1 MALAADTVLG
11 PYKIIAAI
19 GEGGMGEVYRAR
31 DTRIGRD
38 VAVKVLSSLTAKD
51 KEMIARFEQ
60 EARASGML
68 NHPNLLT
75 IFDVGTFE
83 GAPYIISELLEGET
97 LRDRLNAS
105 ALPPRRAVD
114 YALQMAQGLAAAHEK
129 GIVHRDLKPE
139 NIFITKD
146 GRLKIFDFGIAKLN
160 PLTTGETPTFKM
172 AATEAG
178 MVLGTV
184 GYMSPEQ
191 VRGEPVDQR
200 SDIFAFGTILYE
212 MISGSRAFKRDTAI
226 ETLTAILRE
235 EPDELGL
242 TNPNVPPALDR
253 VIRRCL
259 EKNREIRFQTARDL
273 AFHLETISVNPTQAS
288 VPAPRIPMGQTSALP
303 AAPMGMSGT
312 RSTSVPATSGT
323 SARPS
328 VARPATAAAAVP
340 IRTKASPQPVR
351 KRIISSALLW
361 LFFVVALAGA
371 GWGGYNLAR
380 RQFRRDQVPEFQRIT
395 FRRGEVRTARFTPDS
410 NGVVY
415 SAAWE
420 GKPTEVFL
428 TYKQSPES
436 RSIGLVDAEISAI
449 SRTSEMAV
457 LLRRDRMSG
466 LGTLARMPLAGGT
479 PREVSENVLQA
490 DWSPDGK
497 DLAVIRVVNG
507 KHRIEYPIGRVRY
520 ETAHFIRDLRIS
532 PGGDEIAFIEPQS
545 GANDISLV
553 GATGPPVTLARG
565 WNRGARGLAWS
576 ADGNEIWFTGTDT
589 GAPPALHAVNRD
601 GDNRLVQRVTGA
613 LVLQDISR
621 NGDVLMANNTWRA
634 TISFQPPGNTA
645 EHDVSW
651 LDWTMLN
658 DLSANGQKIL
668 MSETR
673 EGGGAAGGVFLR
685 QNDNNAPIRLGDGFG
700 DALSP
705 DGKWALAHQSGSK
718 LVLLPTASGDSREIK
733 VTGAFDQGAAWFPD
747 GRRAVVAG
755 VLPNEGYRL
764 HIFDTDTGQTT
775 PLSPE
780 GIWGDALR
788 PFVVSPDARWVAGMD
803 SNKKIALYSV
813 DGGDP
818 VPVSGTEPGE
828 IPIQWSAD
836 NSSLYV
842 YLSTSVPARV
852 YKIDLSTGVR
862 ELWREFYPS
871 DPAGVYKLAPIFMT
885 RDGSG
890 YAYNSLR
897 TLSDLYIVHDLK

>member
-1 MALAADTVLG
+1 MPIAADTVLG

-38 VAVKVLSSLTAKD
+38 VAVKVLSSITAKD
-51 KEMIARFEQ
+51 GDMIARFEQ

-75 IFDVGTFE
+75 IFDVGTFN

-114 YALQMAQGLAAAHEK
+114 YALQMAQGLTAAHEK

-139 NIFITKD
+139 NIFITKE
-146 GRLKIFDFGIAKLN
+146 GRVKIFDFGIAKLN
-160 PLTTGETPTFKM
+160 PHTTAETPAFKM

-200 SDIFAFGTILYE
+200 SDIFSFGTILYE
-212 MISGSRAFKRDTAI
+212 MISGSRAFKRDTSI

-235 EPDELGL
+235 EPDDLAM
-242 TNPNVPPALDR
+242 TNPSVPPALDR

-259 EKNREIRFQTARDL
+259 EKNRDVRFQTARDL
-273 AFHLETISVNPTQAS
+273 AFHLETISINPTHT
-288 VPAPRIPMGQTSALP
+288 PAAPPRIPIGETSALP
-303 AAPMGMSGT
+303 AQSIGMTGN
-312 RSTSVPATSGT
+312 RSTSSPATQGT
-323 SARPS
+323 SARPA
-328 VARPATAAAAVP
+328 VARPATAAVP
-340 IRTKASPQPVR
+340 IRTKASQQPVK
-351 KRIISSALLW
+351 KRTISPALLW

-371 GWGGYNLAR
+371 GWGGYTLAR
-380 RQFRRDQVPEFQRIT
+380 RQFGSEKIPEFQRIT
-395 FRRGEVRTARFTPDS
+395 FRRGEVRTARFTPEG

-420 GKPTEVFL
+420 GRPTEVFL
-428 TYKQSPES
+428 TYRQSPES

-449 SRTSEMAV
+449 SRTSEIAV
-457 LLRRDRMSG
+457 VLRRDRMSG
-466 LGTLARMPLAGGT
+466 LGTLARIPLAGGT

-490 DWSPDGK
+490 DWSRDGK

-532 PGGDEIAFIEPQS
+532 PNGAEIAFIEPQA

-576 ADGNEIWFTGTDT
+576 ADGKEIWFTGTDT

-601 GDNRLVQRVTGA
+601 GDIRLIQRVTGA

-621 NGDVLMANNTWRA
+621 NGDVLMAHNSWRA
-634 TISFQPPGNTA
+634 TINFQPPGETA
-645 EHDVSW
+645 ERDVSW

-658 DLSANGQKIL
+658 DLSADGQKIL

-673 EGGGAAGGVFLR
+673 EGGGASGGVFLR
-685 QNDNNAPIRLGDGFG
+685 RNDNNAPIRLGDGFG

-705 DGKWALAHQSGSK
+705 DGRWVLAHQGGSK
-718 LVLLPTASGDSREIK
+718 LVLLPTASGEAREIK

-747 GRRAVVAG
+747 GRRVVLAG

-764 HIFDTDTGQTT
+764 HILDTDTGETT

-780 GIWGDALR
+780 GNWGDALR
-788 PFVVSPDARWVAGMD
+788 PFVISPDGRWVAGMD
-803 SNKKIALYSV
+803 SNKRVTLY
-813 DGGDP
+813 P
-818 VPVSGTEPGE
+818 VTGEAPVEVPAAEPGE

-836 NSSLYV
+836 NSLLV
-842 YLSTSVPARV
+842 YRSTSVPARV
-852 YKIDLSTGVR
+852 YKIALSTGTR
-862 ELWREFYPS
+862 ELWREFFPS
-871 DPAGVYKLAPIFMT
+871 DPAGVYKLAPIFTT

-897 TLSDLYIVHDLK
+897 TLSDLYIVQNVK